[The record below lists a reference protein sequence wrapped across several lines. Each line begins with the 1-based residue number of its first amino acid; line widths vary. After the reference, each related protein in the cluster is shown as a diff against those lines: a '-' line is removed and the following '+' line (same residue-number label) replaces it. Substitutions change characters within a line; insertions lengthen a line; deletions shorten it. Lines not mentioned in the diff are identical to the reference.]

1 MSKHAHN
8 FNPNRSKPMPR
19 YYLDLYHGDGLT
31 VDEEGQVFETRAG
44 LRREAM
50 RILPDVL
57 RDEMF
62 DGDRARIM
70 VKVRD
75 ESGSAVFEASLTLDS
90 AWND

>member
-1 MSKHAHN
+1 MCTGI
-8 FNPNRSKPMPR
+8 MPR

-31 VDEEGQVFETRAG
+31 VDDEGQVFETRAR
-44 LRREAM
+44 LRREAI

-62 DGDRARIM
+62 EGDRPEIM

-75 ESGSAVFEASLTLDS
+75 ESGRHIFEASLTLNS
-90 AWND
+90 GWSE

>member
-1 MSKHAHN
+1 
-8 FNPNRSKPMPR
+8 MPR

-31 VDEEGQVFETRAG
+31 VDEEGQVFETRAR

-75 ESGSAVFEASLTLDS
+75 ESGRPVFEASLTLDS

>member
-1 MSKHAHN
+1 
-8 FNPNRSKPMPR
+8 MPR

-31 VDEEGQVFETRAG
+31 VDEEGQVFETRAR

-75 ESGSAVFEASLTLDS
+75 ESGRAVFEASLTLDS